1 MPTDLN
7 DLSKDIKRKLS
18 EIMDSIKGLDVDR
31 ETVKLLKET
40 EDGLDILSDTIEK
53 KRREMEDGGVERT
66 VRKDAAKVL
75 ESVNKAINDIKKDLD
90 PDQN

>member
-18 EIMDSIKGLDVDR
+18 EIVDSIKGLDVDR

-90 PDQN
+90 PDHN

>member
-18 EIMDSIKGLDVDR
+18 EIVDSIKGLDVDR